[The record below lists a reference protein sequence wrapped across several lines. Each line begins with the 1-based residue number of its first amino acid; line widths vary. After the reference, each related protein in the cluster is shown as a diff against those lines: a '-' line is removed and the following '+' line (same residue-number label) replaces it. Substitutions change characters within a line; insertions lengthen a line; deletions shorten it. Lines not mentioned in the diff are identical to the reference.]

1 MEDDVKYRRAKARVE
16 EIRGFYIHLTVYLMV
31 NLGLFLINLA
41 TSPHTWWFYWPLL
54 GWGIG
59 VLSHGIAIFGL
70 GGYLGKD
77 WEDRKIKEIME
88 KENPT

>member
-1 MEDDVKYRRAKARVE
+1 
-16 EIRGFYIHLTVYLMV
+16 
-31 NLGLFLINLA
+31 
-41 TSPHTWWFYWPLL
+41 WWFYWPLL